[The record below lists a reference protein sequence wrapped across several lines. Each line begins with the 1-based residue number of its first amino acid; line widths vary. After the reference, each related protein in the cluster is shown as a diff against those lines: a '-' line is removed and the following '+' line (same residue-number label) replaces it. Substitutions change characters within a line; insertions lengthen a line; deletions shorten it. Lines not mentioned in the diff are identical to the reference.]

1 MADFIV
7 GAVKTARASY
17 VGADNL
23 PADVQGDGVW
33 SVTPLDAVTFG
44 PGPDRLSRLVT
55 MGGPATGFVIT
66 AAYDVDLRDGAEFV
80 KDLAIMSE
88 SHNIIVPEAT
98 GGTVTLE

>member
-23 PADVQGDGVW
+23 PADVQGEGTW
-33 SVTPLDAVTFG
+33 SVVPADAVTFA
-44 PGPDRLSRLVT
+44 PGPDRLSMLVT
-55 MGGPATGFVIT
+55 MGGATTGFVVT
-66 AAYDVDLRDGAEFV
+66 AAYDVDLRDGEQFV
-80 KDLAIMSE
+80 KDLSIVSE
-88 SHNIIVPEAT
+88 AHNIIVPEAT